1 MMFKGP
7 RKGSQ
12 KQLKLMLFY
21 QMTNRELT
29 MIILLHLRLSKIS
42 IKTLN
47 IGNLNIHGKIQN
59 SILTLITSVD
69 QTLTLKMA
77 LILLAMVNLRVL
89 QEILMVLIF
98 PHFKTLILRF
108 LLRLSRALIMGLKHF
123 LISIW
128 SLDRL
133 LSKWLNKYSKMSS
146 MMT

>member
-1 MMFKGP
+1 
-7 RKGSQ
+7 
-12 KQLKLMLFY
+12 MLFY
-21 QMTNRELT
+21 LMTKRELT
-29 MIILLHLRLSKIS
+29 MIILLHLQVSKIS

-108 LLRLSRALIMGLKHF
+108 LLRHSRALIMGLKHF

-146 MMT
+146 MMTWCQSGRYKEA

>member
-1 MMFKGP
+1 
-7 RKGSQ
+7 
-12 KQLKLMLFY
+12 MLFY
-21 QMTNRELT
+21 LMTKRELT

-146 MMT
+146 MMTWCQSGRYKEA